1 MRRMARMISVGVA
14 LVASRP
20 SSARASADRAIDF
33 AVRAKMPPPRES
45 FLRS

>member
-1 MRRMARMISVGVA
+1 MISLGVA
-14 LVASRP
+14 LAASRP
-20 SSARASADRAIDF
+20 RSARASAGSAIDF